1 MALRD
6 VVLVSAVGHS
16 ANLPRESGTAEAQ
29 EGDEQRGDVHGDE
42 V

>member
-6 VVLVSAVGHS
+6 VVLVSAVRHW
-16 ANLPRESGTAEAQ
+16 ADLARESGTAEAQ
-29 EGDEQRGDVHGDE
+29 EGDEQRGDVHGAE